1 MESLINMFLL
11 VVKMDLLIKSIFK
24 QNEPHVNYNRLQE
37 EYHVK
42 RKILLFNKI
51 YFIIIRC
58 QSHQL
63 MKFLSDDD
71 DITEEDQ
78 THINFIQDSLIK
90 SKLLVVTTKD
100 DKTLLDNNSKQSNQ
114 VN

>member
-1 MESLINMFLL
+1 
-11 VVKMDLLIKSIFK
+11 
-24 QNEPHVNYNRLQE
+24 
-37 EYHVK
+37 
-42 RKILLFNKI
+42 
-51 YFIIIRC
+51 
-58 QSHQL
+58 

-78 THINFIQDSLIK
+78 THINFIQDPLIK

-100 DKTLLDNNSKQSNQ
+100 DKTVLDNNSKQSNQ